1 MQNRALLKLIC
12 SISYFYSFNLYLMSM
27 QLQLIKLPCNLQLQ
41 NSLQLITGTRIKV
54 LTEQVEDFQATF
66 AHSFPFTPANPIRCF
81 VMSHSEHVIP
91 LFLHHPVLWALTW
104 SLSPLT
110 SLFQW
115 EQGDFYQGASTQHHH
130 HHHCTFA
137 ALKTNVSR

>member
-110 SLFQW
+110 SSCCFSVNR
-115 EQGDFYQGASTQHHH
+115 EFFIKEPVHSIIIIII
-130 HHHCTFA
+130 
-137 ALKTNVSR
+137 ALLQR